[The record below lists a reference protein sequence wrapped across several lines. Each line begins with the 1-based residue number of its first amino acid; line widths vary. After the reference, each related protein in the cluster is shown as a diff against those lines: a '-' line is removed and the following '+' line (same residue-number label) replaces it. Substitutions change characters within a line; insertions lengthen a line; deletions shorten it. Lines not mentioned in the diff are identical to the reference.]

1 VVESDIGRGRY
12 GRGIF
17 AVLRG
22 FMLTALTVPWLAQK
36 IRRADATESER
47 SLVLMVGSRTILLG
61 LGILALWLT
70 NRREAV
76 AWALLG
82 DGVLQLFDALLALAQ
97 RKRTLAVLPTILCLL
112 DGWAG
117 ATLMGNADRPGG

>member
-1 VVESDIGRGRY
+1 MAVLARMALG
-12 GRGIF
+12 F

-22 FMLTALTVPWLAQK
+22 SMLTALTVPWLLQK

-61 LGILALWLT
+61 FAILALWLT
-70 NRREAV
+70 NRREAL

-97 RKRTLAVLPTILCLL
+97 RKRPLRTLAVLPTILCLL
-112 DGWAG
+112 DAWAG
-117 ATLMGNADRPGG
+117 VTLGRP